1 MLFSRTDRSFLGQ
14 WWWTVDRPM
23 MAALLALA
31 GIGIVMVTTASPPV
45 AAHLGL
51 GDFYFLKRHFVFLI
65 PSIFI
70 LIGISMLSPR
80 LIWRMATIVF
90 FVATLFMIAVLF
102 FGMEIKGARRWIHVL
117 GFSLQPSEFI
127 KPAFA
132 VVSAWFMARQKEQ
145 AAKGGA
151 AIGGG
156 YAVSIILY
164 GISVMLLLMQPDLG
178 MTIIVSCIFMTQ
190 IFLAGFPF
198 RWVFV
203 LIGMAVGGMVMAY
216 MFFSHVRNRVDMFF
230 DPSSG
235 DNYQVDKSLEAFKN
249 GGVFGTGPGQGE
261 IKLLLPDAHA
271 DFIFAVA
278 GEEMGLLSLLII
290 VGLFFFV
297 LYRGF
302 NRLMESNDMFSVLAV
317 GGLLAMFGLQ
327 AFVHM
332 GSSLHLLP
340 TKGMTLPLISYGG
353 SSMLSICLSMGIV
366 LALTRKQVRASISKG
381 GLSAFHRRKMVG
393 EPNNPAI
400 SGEGV

>member
-1 MLFSRTDRSFLGQ
+1 MLFSRTDRSVLGQ
-14 WWWTVDRPM
+14 GWWTVDRTM

-31 GIGIVMVTTASPPV
+31 GIGIIMVTTASPPV

-70 LIGISMLSPR
+70 LITVSMFSTR
-80 LIWRMATIVF
+80 LIWRMSTIVF
-90 FVATLFMIAVLF
+90 LLSIIFMIAVLL
-102 FGMEIKGARRWIHVL
+102 FGMEIKGARRWIHVF

-145 AAKGGA
+145 AAQGA
-151 AIGGG
+151 PALGSG
-156 YAVSIILY
+156 YAISLGLYALAII
-164 GISVMLLLMQPDLG
+164 LLLMQPDLG
-178 MTIIVSCIFMTQ
+178 MTIIVTSIFMVQ
-190 IFLAGFPF
+190 IFLAGFPI

-203 LIGMAVGGMVMAY
+203 LIGLAVGGAVLAY
-216 MFFSHVRNRVDMFF
+216 TFFYHVRNRVDMFF

-235 DNYQVDKSLEAFKN
+235 DNYQVEKSLEAFKS
-249 GGVFGTGPGQGE
+249 GGLVGTGAGQGE

-278 GEEMGLLSLLII
+278 GEEMGLFALLII
-290 VGLFFFV
+290 IGLFFLI

-302 NRLMESNDMFSVLAV
+302 NRLMESNDIFTVLAA

-353 SSMLSICLSMGIV
+353 SSMLSISLSMGVV

-381 GLSAFHRRKMVG
+381 GLSAFNRRKIMNAAPQEQDAQG
-393 EPNNPAI
+393 
-400 SGEGV
+400 

>member
-1 MLFSRTDRSFLGQ
+1 MFSRTDRSFLGQ

-23 MAALLALA
+23 MAALLALI
-31 GIGIVMVTTASPPV
+31 GIGLVLVTTASPPV

-51 GDFYFLKRHFVFLI
+51 GDYHFLIRHFIFLV
-65 PSIFI
+65 PSVII
-70 LIGISMLSPR
+70 LLAVSMLSPR
-80 LIWRMATIVF
+80 LIWRLSTLVF
-90 FVATLFMIAVLF
+90 LGAILAMIAVLL
-102 FGMEIKGARRWIHVL
+102 FGMEIKGAQRWIHVL

-132 VVSAWFMARQKEQ
+132 VVSAWFMARQKENMTRGQ
-145 AAKGGA
+145 AGGN
-151 AIGGG
+151 G
-156 YAVSIILY
+156 YAVAIALY
-164 GISVMLLLMQPDLG
+164 GFCVVLLILQPDLG
-178 MTIIVSCIFMTQ
+178 MTVILSCIFMTQ

-198 RWVFV
+198 RWLFALVGLAIGGIV
-203 LIGMAVGGMVMAY
+203 LAY
-216 MFFSHVRNRVDMFF
+216 MFFAHVRNRFNMFF

-249 GGVFGTGPGQGE
+249 GGIFGAGPGQGE

-290 VGLFFFV
+290 VGVFFFI

-302 NRLMESNDMFSVLAV
+302 NRLIESQDMFSVLAV

-366 LALTRKQVRASISKG
+366 LALTRKQSRASISKG
-381 GLSAFHRRKMVG
+381 GLSAFHRKKLTKDAAVSREM
-393 EPNNPAI
+393 
-400 SGEGV
+400 